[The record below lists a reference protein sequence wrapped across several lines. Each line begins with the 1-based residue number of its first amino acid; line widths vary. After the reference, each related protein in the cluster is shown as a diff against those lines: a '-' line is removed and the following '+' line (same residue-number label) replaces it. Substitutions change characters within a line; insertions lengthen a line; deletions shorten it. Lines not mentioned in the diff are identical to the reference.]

1 MWISSVALLMR
12 VERGTTQVYTTNLLS
27 ETSVDAVKEGASQP
41 RDVESLQY
49 QQPASPPACAQIAMW
64 TPHSE
69 PENKKSPGQ
78 KNS

>member
-1 MWISSVALLMR
+1 MR

-49 QQPASPPACAQIAMW
+49 QQQPARPTAAQIAMR
-64 TPHSE
+64 TQA
-69 PENKKSPGQ
+69 SPP
-78 KNS
+78 